1 MTDIAAAFTSLLTLI
16 ELGGGFT
23 LPLIAASVLT
33 GGLVLEQVWF
43 SFLSGRRLRK
53 LMINPTQIKL
63 YRGMDMV
70 SRMVSALRTCLNAT
84 EEEQKRVLDRVYR
97 HFERRITWL
106 NFMAAVAP
114 LLGLLGTV
122 AGMIRIFSTVAAS
135 KPKNPLADLS
145 GGISEALFATGG
157 GLVIAIIAAMAYHY
171 LNNRLEVQGEAMA
184 EWFSQYRNKL
194 S

>member
-1 MTDIAAAFTSLLTLI
+1 MNIASAFSSLLTLI

-23 LPLIAASVLT
+23 IPLIVASLLT
-33 GGLVLEQVWF
+33 GALVLEQLWL

-53 LMINPTQIKL
+53 LQLNPTQIKTI
-63 YRGMDMV
+63 RGMDLV
-70 SRMVSALRTCLNAT
+70 SRMVTALRYCLQAS
-84 EEEQKRVLDRVYR
+84 EEDQKRALEQVYA
-97 HFERRITWL
+97 HFERRIQWL
-106 NFMAAVAP
+106 NLMASVAP

-145 GGISEALFATGG
+145 GGISEALIATGG
-157 GLVIAIIAAMAYHY
+157 GLVIAIIAALAFHY
-171 LNNRLEVQGEAMA
+171 LNSRLEAQGEAMA
-184 EWFSQYRNKL
+184 EWYSQNRNKL